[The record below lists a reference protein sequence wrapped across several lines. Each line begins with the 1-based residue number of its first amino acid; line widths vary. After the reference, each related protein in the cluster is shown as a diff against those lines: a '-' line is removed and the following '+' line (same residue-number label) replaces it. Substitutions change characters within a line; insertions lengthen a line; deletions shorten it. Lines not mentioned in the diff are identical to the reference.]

1 MLSMEQRGLQEFY
14 RYRNGMTNLAYVTGY
29 VTKLSARGGLLLQ
42 TRNANQAIPFEM
54 SQRDKVPSTVRVGS
68 IIKILGRIEG
78 SRHPETG
85 EPTGVLRVLRF
96 ETPRVLDLPPMEA
109 WQHSLP
115 KGAPAADFQPKIG
128 SQGLQFLSSSNVA
141 SVAGIVA
148 GVRLRRAGMVR
159 ADGSQENG
167 CLYVLL
173 QQTADS
179 ESSVP
184 IRVYGRFSGTEER
197 RIRLGTP
204 VQVKNGSVRID
215 VKPTGK
221 VLEGGIEEVKTY
233 LYVKAPAL
241 YAASR
246 DDIKEMPDWAMALM
260 EKATAKQDASGVK
273 ATEAEKAHDA
283 PDAEPS
289 TATVG
294 ADAIG
299 SNGEEGLMSVTAA
312 LAAVRTGKS

>member
-14 RYRNGMTNLAYVTGY
+14 RYRNGMVNLAYVTGY
-29 VTKLSARGGLLLQ
+29 VMQLSARGGMLLQ
-42 TRNANQAIPFEM
+42 TRNTNQAIPFEM

-68 IIKILGRIEG
+68 IIKILGRVEG
-78 SRHPETG
+78 GRHPETG

-115 KGAPAADFQPKIG
+115 KGAPAASFQPKIG

-141 SVAGIVA
+141 SIAGIVS

-159 ADGSQENG
+159 SDGSQENG

-179 ESSVP
+179 DSSVP
-184 IRVYGRFSGTEER
+184 VRVYGRFSGTEER

-204 VQVKNGSVRID
+204 VQVKNGSIRID

-246 DDIKEMPDWAMALM
+246 DDIKEMPDWAVALM
-260 EKATAKQDASGVK
+260 EKAGAK
-273 ATEAEKAHDA
+273 TEARGAQPELEETSG
-283 PDAEPS
+283 DAE
-289 TATVG
+289 AKV
-294 ADAIG
+294 ADADPVHSAG
-299 SNGEEGLMSVTAA
+299 AGGDGLMTVSDA
-312 LAAVRTGKS
+312 LEALRGGKT